1 MAASAPFLSQP
12 SQASLTHTPPKR
24 TSIKSLAELPGLT
37 SIPPIYI
44 FPTNAND
51 QPFSDAKES
60 IPTIDFSHLTS
71 NNPDERSKVLQELGD
86 ACQDWG
92 FFMVINHG
100 VPESMMQAIIE
111 ACRGFFELTEEEKQ
125 EFEGKHMLD
134 PISCGTSS
142 NVSVDKVLFWRD
154 FLKVFQHPEFHSPN
168 KPAAFRIQHKSPASS
183 KNNSKRNIGEFGI
196 LSNGK
201 YKSVLHRAV
210 VNNKDTRISIAM
222 PHGPALNAVVA
233 PASKLQDH
241 ENNPPAYK
249 AMKYKDYLELQQSS
263 KLDGKSCLERIQDR
277 TV

>member
-168 KPAAFRIQHKSPASS
+168 KPAAFSEIALEFSTRVRQVARI
-183 KNNSKRNIGEFGI
+183 II

-233 PASKLQDH
+233 PASKLLDH

-277 TV
+277 TI

>member
-12 SQASLTHTPPKR
+12 SQTSLTHTPPKR

-71 NNPDERSKVLQELGD
+71 NNPDERSKVLQELGE

-100 VPESMMQAIIE
+100 VPESMMKAIIE

-125 EFEGKHMLD
+125 EFEGKHVLD
-134 PISCGTSS
+134 PIRCGTSF
-142 NVSVDKVLFWRD
+142 NVSVDK
-154 FLKVFQHPEFHSPN
+154 
-168 KPAAFRIQHKSPASS
+168 
-183 KNNSKRNIGEFGI
+183 I